1 MRQGLS
7 KKGLTET
14 QSDYA
19 RINKMKIRR
28 NIALTHSTAVLL
40 CLAAAVS
47 ADAADGRIPA
57 NFDHEDPKRQFAK
70 LLKFPETKGNLT
82 VVLNCFS
89 QVESSGKMKDT
100 GCYMKDNFDTPF
112 VVAVADAAKKARM
125 NPAMIN
131 GKPRRIFLQF
141 RVAFKA
147 EGEDRI
153 IRYYLNS
160 GYEENM
166 QAYGTDYIAGQRV
179 IGKKEPWQDVCP
191 KSAKFGLWAR
201 AYLGEDGQVS
211 NVSLVHGNGI
221 MPVARCQD
229 AIKQTILAST
239 FTPAQSDGVPVPST
253 FVEVFGN

>member
-1 MRQGLS
+1 M
-7 KKGLTET
+7 
-14 QSDYA
+14 
-19 RINKMKIRR
+19 KMLRNRAHIRPSA
-28 NIALTHSTAVLL
+28 ALALLAMAATA
-40 CLAAAVS
+40 LAADNS
-47 ADAADGRIPA
+47 RPA
-57 NFDHEDPKRQFAK
+57 NFDHEDPDRRFAN

-89 QVESSGKMKDT
+89 QVQLNGKMKDT

-112 VVAVADAAKKARM
+112 VVAVANAAKKARM
-125 NPAMIN
+125 NPAIIN

-147 EGEDRI
+147 DGEDRI
-153 IRYYLNS
+153 IRYYLNT

-191 KSAKFGLWAR
+191 EKAKFGLWAR

-221 MPVARCQD
+221 MPVARCQE
-229 AIKQTILAST
+229 AIRQTVLASA
-239 FTPAQSDGVPVPST
+239 FTPAMSDGVPVPST

>member
-1 MRQGLS
+1 MNIRQNRVLS
-7 KKGLTET
+7 QFSASL
-14 QSDYA
+14 
-19 RINKMKIRR
+19 
-28 NIALTHSTAVLL
+28 ALLA
-40 CLAAAVS
+40 LAATAIG
-47 ADAADGRIPA
+47 AGDRRPA
-57 NFDHEDPKRQFAK
+57 NFEHEDPDRRFAN
-70 LLKFPETKGNLT
+70 LLEFPETRGNVT

-89 QVESSGKMKDT
+89 QVQSSGKMKDT
-100 GCYMKDNFDTPF
+100 GCYMKDNFDSPY
-112 VVAVADAAKKARM
+112 VVAVAKAAKKARM
-125 NPAMIN
+125 NPAIVN
-131 GKPRRIFLQF
+131 GKPQRIFLQF

-179 IGKKEPWQDVCP
+179 IGKKEPWQDECP
-191 KSAKFGLWAR
+191 EKAKFGLWAR

-221 MPVARCQD
+221 MPVARCQN
-229 AIKQTILAST
+229 AIKETILASA
-239 FTPAQSDGVPVPST
+239 FTPAISDGVPVPST